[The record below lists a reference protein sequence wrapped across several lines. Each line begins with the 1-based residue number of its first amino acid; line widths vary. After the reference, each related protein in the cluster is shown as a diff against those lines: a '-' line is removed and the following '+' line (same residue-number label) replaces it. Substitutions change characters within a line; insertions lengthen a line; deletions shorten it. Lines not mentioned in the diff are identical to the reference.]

1 MHINKVMDIFN
12 EESCGTQ
19 ACINAA
25 KTVTGIIGDLDTTI
39 MFATSGSLN
48 SCINKNEINF
58 ETYKNNIIKAA
69 KALIEDTK
77 ALVCGAASNQEQL
90 AVAAQNTVRT
100 IVHLVEAVK
109 GGAATISADSTE
121 SQVMAIH
128 AVRDVAAALSNLIQ
142 TTKNASGKAPTDPA
156 IGNLKEAAKVMVTN
170 VSSLL
175 RLIKTTEDT
184 SQRSTHAIEAAVNAI
199 DVCLRV
205 SN

>member
-1 MHINKVMDIFN
+1 
-12 EESCGTQ
+12 
-19 ACINAA
+19 
-25 KTVTGIIGDLDTTI
+25 

-48 SCINKNEINF
+48 SCTTENEINF

-142 TTKNASGKAPTDPA
+142 TTKYASGKTPTDPA

-175 RLIKTTEDT
+175 RLIKTIEDT

-205 SN
+205 NNAFIKNYFKIFC